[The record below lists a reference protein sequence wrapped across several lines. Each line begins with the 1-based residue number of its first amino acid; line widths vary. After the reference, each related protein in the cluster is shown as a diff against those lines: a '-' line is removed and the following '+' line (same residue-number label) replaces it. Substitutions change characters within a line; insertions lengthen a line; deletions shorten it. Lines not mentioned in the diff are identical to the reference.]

1 MSYRVRVNGVQVFGN
16 NESYQEWDDFLKSKG
31 VKIDE
36 EGCYDAYIDDLQGM
50 FSVIDTITRRLIK
63 ERHEQV
69 VKGEKSFLGKPY
81 VELTDLSDSIW
92 LNDETPLLEYNIR
105 MINNAYCFMPYQ
117 LFKAVEDIIEI
128 CGHDGSGAATLGYRY
143 YRLKD
148 GKRIH
153 VYAG

>member
-16 NESYQEWDDFLKSKG
+16 NESYQEWDDFLESKG

-50 FSVIDTITRRLIK
+50 FNVVDTVTRRLIK

-69 VKGEKSFLGKPY
+69 VKGERCFGKPY
-81 VELTDLSDSIW
+81 AELTDLSDSMW
-92 LNDETPLLEYNIR
+92 LNDETPLLEHNMYW
-105 MINNAYCFMPYQ
+105 INNAYCFLPYQ

-128 CGHDGSGAATLGYRY
+128 CGHDGSGAVKLGYSY

-148 GKRIH
+148 GKRIY
-153 VYAG
+153 VCAG